1 MFRQPREIS
10 SGENTSCGNRQYPTM
25 GMRALLALVAIML
38 GACGAGQGM
47 TSSPLTPAHT
57 ITEPGSSAF
66 EATGVPAAATTE
78 SMMLCAQRV
87 LIISLDGLRPDAL
100 LHLRTPNMMRLA
112 ARGAFAPR
120 AQTIR
125 YTATLPAHASM
136 LSGYDLFG
144 HGILWNAYFPWLG
157 FIRRSTVFSIA
168 SEHGLHTAMLVS
180 KDKLFHIAAPGT
192 VDDYAYIPDG
202 DQAMVQAAVE
212 RIEQGFGVL
221 FIHLR
226 ASDSAGHRH
235 GWMSASYLEAV
246 AVSDTDVGVLLDA
259 LRISELEETTLV
271 ILSADHGGSGTNHG
285 SGSAEDRTIPR
296 IVAGPGV
303 VAGVELD
310 GDVRVM
316 DTAATAL
323 WALGLPL
330 PDDLDGRPIVQAFGA
345 GVEEWCSLEH
355 VWR

>member
-1 MFRQPREIS
+1 MLLHCENRRFRRL
-10 SGENTSCGNRQYPTM
+10 
-25 GMRALLALVAIML
+25 GMKLLLALMVIML
-38 GACGAGQGM
+38 GACGAEQGM
-47 TSSPLTPAHT
+47 TSGPVTPAVT

-66 EATGVPAAATTE
+66 EATGVPAAAITE
-78 SMMLCAQRV
+78 SVTVCVQRV

-100 LHLRTPNMMRLA
+100 SQLRTPNMMRLA

-125 YTATLPAHASM
+125 YTGTLPAHASM

-144 HGILWNAYFPWLG
+144 HGILWNAYIPWLG

-168 SEHGLHTAMLVS
+168 SENGLHTAMLVG

-202 DQAMVQAAVE
+202 DQAIVRAGVE

-226 ASDSAGHRH
+226 ALDSAGHRH
-235 GWMSASYLEAV
+235 GWMSPSYLEAV
-246 AVSDTDVGVLLDA
+246 SGSDTHVGELLDA
-259 LRISELEETTLV
+259 LRRAGLDETTLV
-271 ILSADHGGSGTNHG
+271 ILTADHGGSGTNHG
-285 SGSAEDRTIPR
+285 SGSVEDRTIPW

-303 VAGVELD
+303 VAGLELD
-310 GDVRVM
+310 GDVSVM